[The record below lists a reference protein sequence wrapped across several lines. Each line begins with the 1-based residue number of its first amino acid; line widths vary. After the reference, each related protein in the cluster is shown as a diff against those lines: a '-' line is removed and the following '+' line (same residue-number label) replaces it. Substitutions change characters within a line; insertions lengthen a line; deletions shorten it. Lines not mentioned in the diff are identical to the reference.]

1 MSTSH
6 PNTSNGM
13 LTPVLILSG
22 FALVGFYVL
31 VGMIVYRA
39 TCGVPFQPESWLAT
53 LRFLWTSDTTAF
65 TTPGVPCTIPAAT
78 LWASLIGVILV
89 LAAGITWGGV
99 AYARYKES
107 DEFFVRDLKSRPGVA
122 RAHEIRKFYGK
133 RATVKKAPTIRP
145 SLTKQKTTAATKK
158 SKPKIGKPNPNTAVV
173 SRALGSS
180 LTPVEPP
187 KRAQPGDVALLAGT
201 SQGTPVWLLMEE
213 SILLIGAPRSGKG
226 VHLVISS
233 IIDAPGTVVTTST
246 RADNYAA
253 TYKVRQDKGSTVVLF
268 DPQGLTGQKTT
279 LKWSPIAGCDDPMKA
294 QQRAN
299 SLISATGLGK
309 GGSNEEWRAP
319 AVLILQSLLHAAAV
333 DDRSIDDLIR
343 WGNDLGAAREAV
355 DILERNPRAAEG
367 WSNSLKDVIEG
378 DAKMAGSKWFGVSN
392 VMVGLSVPTVRAAMD
407 PKHPSEV
414 FDIDDFINTKGTL
427 YLVGTKTGG
436 GAAGAFLIAMM
447 DEITERAREIAAK
460 LPGNRLDPP
469 IALILD
475 EIANM
480 AGSWPGLT
488 TLMSDGGGV
497 GICPMPVCQDVAQFR
512 DNWGDQAAQTIFGSA
527 TIKILLG
534 GSSNPEDL
542 RKFES
547 LLGNREVSRRSRS
560 WGSGQRSTSEQSHEV
575 PLMSVKELRML
586 PFGTGMLLAP
596 RRQPILL
603 EMDGYWKRKDS
614 AQIEVSKKSYDPAAN
629 INESDHGAARSQ
641 EHDVE
646 KVW

>member
-1 MSTSH
+1 MSNS
-6 PNTSNGM
+6 NSSNSSNGLM
-13 LTPVLILSG
+13 APILLICA
-22 FALVGFYVL
+22 FALVGFYFL
-31 VGMIVYRA
+31 VGMVVYRA
-39 TCGVPFQPESWLAT
+39 TCGVPLKMESPLEM
-53 LRFLWTSDTTAF
+53 LSFLWTSDTSVF
-65 TTPGVPCTIPAAT
+65 NTPGVQCEVSASSVWAT
-78 LWASLIGVILV
+78 LIGVVVVMIV
-89 LAAGITWGGV
+89 GITWGFL
-99 AYARYKES
+99 AYARYKQS
-107 DEFFVRDLKSRPGVA
+107 DKYFVRDMKSRLGVA
-122 RAHEIRKFYGK
+122 RAPEIRKFYGK
-133 RATVKKAPTIRP
+133 RATMKKAKTIRP
-145 SLTKQKTTAATKK
+145 SLAKK
-158 SKPKIGKPNPNTAVV
+158 KASSLPKVNPMIGA
-173 SRALGSS
+173 GS
-180 LTPVEPP
+180 LTPEERPKKNEP
-187 KRAQPGDVALLAGT
+187 RDVALLAGT
-201 SQGTPVWLLMEE
+201 SQGSPVWLLMEE

-233 IIDAPGTVVTTST
+233 IIDAPGAVVTTST

-253 TYKVRQDKGSTVVLF
+253 TYKVRQDKGSNVVLF

-279 LKWSPIAGCDDPMKA
+279 LKWSPIAGCEDPMKA

-319 AVLILQSLLHAAAV
+319 AVLILQSLLHAAAI
-333 DDRSIDDLIR
+333 DHRTMDDLIR
-343 WGNDLGAAREAV
+343 WGNDMGAAREAV
-355 DILERNPRAAEG
+355 EILERNQRAAVG
-367 WSNSLKDVIEG
+367 WSNSLKDVIDG

-392 VMVGLSVPTVRAAMD
+392 VMVGLSVPTVRAVMD
-407 PKHPSEV
+407 PKHESEV
-414 FDIDDFINTKGTL
+414 FNIDDFILNKGTL

-469 IALILD
+469 MALILD

-497 GICPMPVCQDVAQFR
+497 GICPMPICQDVAQFR
-512 DNWGDQAAQTIFGSA
+512 DNWGEQAAQTIFGSA

-534 GSSNPEDL
+534 GSSNPDDL

-547 LLGNREVSRRSRS
+547 LLGNREISKQSKS
-560 WGSGQRSTSEQSHEV
+560 WGSGQHSTSEQSHDV

-596 RRQPILL
+596 RRQPMLL
-603 EMDGYWKRKDS
+603 EMEGYWKRKDAS
-614 AQIEVSKKSYDPAAN
+614 EIEGSKKSYNPAAN
-629 INESDHGAARSQ
+629 IEERELAAVQSTTNED
-641 EHDVE
+641 E

>member
-1 MSTSH
+1 MSTSRQ
-6 PNTSNGM
+6 SSSSGGM
-13 LTPVLILSG
+13 LAPILILSA
-22 FALVGFYVL
+22 FALVGFYFL
-31 VGMIVYRA
+31 VGMVVYRA
-39 TCGVPFQPESWLAT
+39 TCGVPLQLTSPLET
-53 LRFLWTSDTTAF
+53 LSFLWTSDTSVF
-65 TTPGVPCTIPAAT
+65 STPGVQCEVSAT
-78 LWASLIGVILV
+78 SMWATLIGVVVV
-89 LAAGITWGGV
+89 LAAGVTWGLL

-107 DEFFVRDLKSRPGVA
+107 DEYFVRDMKSRHGVA

-133 RATVKKAPTIRP
+133 HATLKKAKTIRP
-145 SLTKQKTTAATKK
+145 SLAKKKTSNSKQKTKGA
-158 SKPKIGKPNPNTAVV
+158 SKNGALAPAVI
-173 SRALGSS
+173 AGS
-180 LTPVEPP
+180 LTPKEPAKKP
-187 KRAQPGDVALLAGT
+187 EPCDVALLAGT

-233 IIDAPGTVVTTST
+233 IIDAPGAVVTTST

-253 TYKVRQDKGSTVVLF
+253 TYEVRQNNGSNVVLF

-279 LKWSPIAGCDDPMKA
+279 LKWSPIAGCEDPMKA

-333 DDRSIDDLIR
+333 DHRNMDDLIR
-343 WGNDLGAAREAV
+343 WGNDMGAAREAV
-355 DILERNPRAAEG
+355 EILERNTRAAVG
-367 WSNSLKDVIEG
+367 WSNSLKDVIDG

-392 VMVGLSVPTVRAAMD
+392 VMVGLSVPSVRSVMD
-407 PKHPSEV
+407 PKHESEV
-414 FDIDDFINTKGTL
+414 FNIDDFILNKGTL

-469 IALILD
+469 MALILD

-497 GICPMPVCQDVAQFR
+497 GICTMPICQDIAQFR
-512 DNWGDQAAQTIFGSA
+512 DNWGEQAAQTIFGSA
-527 TIKILLG
+527 TMKVLLG
-534 GSSNPEDL
+534 GSSNPDDL
-542 RKFES
+542 RKFEA
-547 LLGNREVSRRSRS
+547 LLGNREVSKQSKS

-586 PFGTGMLLAP
+586 PFGTALLLAP
-596 RRQPILL
+596 RRQPMLL

-614 AQIEVSKKSYDPAAN
+614 GDIEASKKSYNPAAN
-629 INESDHGAARSQ
+629 IEERERAAVQSHDNED
-641 EHDVE
+641 E